1 MTAPYENAEFIELG
15 TIMPPEKFRTV
26 LPEDRD
32 APGGLTEQKV
42 VIEFRRDSPIYS
54 QLLPCFRGAMFVYGD
69 KYDDIKEKLKV
80 SLHEWEDKFLLDF
93 YVDDAYS
100 KSYFVK
106 SEEVLYLLQ
115 HCRNPQITSFD

>member
-1 MTAPYENAEFIELG
+1 MLSHYT
-15 TIMPPEKFRTV
+15 
-26 LPEDRD
+26 
-32 APGGLTEQKV
+32 
-42 VIEFRRDSPIYS
+42 
-54 QLLPCFRGAMFVYGD
+54 
-69 KYDDIKEKLKV
+69 LKV

-115 HCRNPQITSFD
+115 HCRNPQITKFD